1 MNEQTRIGL
10 HVILA
15 AVVIG
20 VAADA
25 LLHVDHWGINVL
37 AFNLV
42 FVAAAFGLMWR
53 FAKDMLTPHTYALFG
68 AQLFFA
74 AMFAWRAA
82 PGLRVACTGAIL
94 CIMSAQMIPA
104 LGVTTRLAGVVHYAI
119 GFVWSTINSFFGS
132 FLVIFNDIEF
142 SSIESKGWQKHL
154 FSVARGI
161 LLVTPLLLLFGAL
174 FAAADAAFE
183 GLVNQ
188 VFNFEFE
195 DIVQHFMLF
204 AVFAWFS
211 AGYLRAAI
219 IRSASKGATIGIP
232 FATESDLTIFSK
244 KTDAATPSPMQN
256 VARESG
262 EHPVTLPDDKTVVE
276 HINSPEAEV
285 ESVPT
290 DKAETRPVG
299 SVPSELETPTEEKK
313 APFTLAD
320 LNNSF
325 LPTGFT
331 LGSVEIG
338 IIFGLINLLFL
349 SFVVMQ
355 VPYLFGGME
364 MVQNTPDFKLA
375 DYARRGFGELVA
387 VSALVLPLLLA
398 SHWLIRREATKATLL
413 FKIFAGIQIALLFV
427 IMASAVQ
434 RLLLLTGS
442 LGYGLTTIR
451 LYPMIFMT
459 WLAIVFVWFA
469 VTVLRGYRQYFAL
482 GAMWS
487 AFVIIGATHV
497 LNPDAFI
504 VRTNVALMKQGRE
517 FDANYN
523 FSLSADAV
531 PEVVNIL
538 PQLSFDEQ
546 CEAKVWLH
554 HLYREEGKSQDLRSL
569 NWSRRYAWSEVNRVD
584 TTIHNVDGCQRRVLD
599 NIDLDHSY

>member
-1 MNEQTRIGL
+1 MNSNTKIGL
-10 HVILA
+10 HIILA

-42 FVAAAFGLMWR
+42 FVSAAFVLMR
-53 FAKDMLTPHTYALFG
+53 KFAREMLTPHTYALFV

-74 AMFAWRAA
+74 ACFAWRAA
-82 PGLRVACTGAIL
+82 PELRVACAGAIL

-104 LGVTTRLAGVVHYAI
+104 LGVTTRLAGVFHYAI
-119 GFVWSTINSFFGS
+119 GFIWSAISSVIGS
-132 FLVIFNDIEF
+132 FLVIFDDIEF

-154 FSVARGI
+154 FSVTRGI

-183 GLVNQ
+183 GLVNR

-232 FATESDLTIFSK
+232 FATESDLTIFGE
-244 KTDAATPSPMQN
+244 KTDASTPSPMQN

-276 HINSPEAEV
+276 HINSPEAE
-285 ESVPT
+285 
-290 DKAETRPVG
+290 TRPIE
-299 SVPSELETPTEEKK
+299 SVPSEQETPTEKK
-313 APFTLAD
+313 KPPFTLAD
-320 LNNSF
+320 FNNSF

-398 SHWLIRREATKATLL
+398 AHWLIRREATKATLL

-451 LYPMIFMT
+451 FYPMIFMT

-487 AFVIIGATHV
+487 AFAIIGATHV

-504 VRTNVALMKQGRE
+504 VKTNIALMQQGRE
-517 FDANYN
+517 FDAEYN
-523 FSLSADAV
+523 SRLSEDAI
-531 PEVVNIL
+531 PTLLSGLPTMTDENRCTVVSNIN
-538 PQLSFDEQ
+538 D
-546 CEAKVWLH
+546 W
-554 HLYREEGKSQDLRSL
+554 SQQNKQDGDLRSL
-569 NWSRRYAWSEVNRVD
+569 NYSQVSA
-584 TTIHNVDGCQRRVLD
+584 VLSLTMND
-599 NIDLDHSY
+599 NFQQLKGSCPNQDRLHEMVHD

>member
-1 MNEQTRIGL
+1 MNSNTKIGL
-10 HVILA
+10 HIILA

-25 LLHVDHWGINVL
+25 LLHVDSWGINVL
-37 AFNLV
+37 AFNIV
-42 FVAAAFGLMWR
+42 FVGAAFALMRR
-53 FAKDMLTPHTYALFG
+53 FAREMLTPHTYALFG

-74 AMFAWRAA
+74 ACFAWRAA
-82 PGLRVACTGAIL
+82 PELRVACTGAIL

-104 LGVTTRLAGVVHYAI
+104 LGVTSRLAGVLHYAI
-119 GFVWSTINSFFGS
+119 GFVWSAISSVIGS
-132 FLVIFNDIEF
+132 FLVIFDDIEF
-142 SSIESKGWQKHL
+142 SSIESKGWQRHL
-154 FSVARGI
+154 FSVVRS
-161 LLVTPLLLLFGAL
+161 LLIVTPVLLIFGAL

-183 GLVNQ
+183 GLVKR

-219 IRSASKGATIGIP
+219 IRSASKGFTAGVPDAVENISVFSEETI
-232 FATESDLTIFSK
+232 ATENSRMAD
-244 KTDAATPSPMQN
+244 

-276 HINSPEAEV
+276 HINSPEEIRPV
-285 ESVPT
+285 ESLHVEP
-290 DKAETRPVG
+290 ESTRD
-299 SVPSELETPTEEKK
+299 EKK
-313 APFTLAD
+313 TPWSFAD
-320 LNNSF
+320 INNSF

-331 LGSVEIG
+331 LGAVEIG

-349 SFVVMQ
+349 TFVVIQ

-398 SHWLIRREATKATLL
+398 SHWLIRREAKSASLL

-487 AFVIIGATHV
+487 AFLIIGATHA

-504 VRTNVALMKQGRE
+504 VRTNIALMQQGRE
-517 FDANYN
+517 FDAGYN
-523 FSLSADAV
+523 SRLSSDATPTLVPFLDQFSSEDRETILRNFKHQHCEIAHGSGFRSWNLSRTESFAELEKIHADLLQFG
-531 PEVVNIL
+531 N
-538 PQLSFDEQ
+538 
-546 CEAKVWLH
+546 CE
-554 HLYREEGKSQDLRSL
+554 
-569 NWSRRYAWSEVNRVD
+569 SE
-584 TTIHNVDGCQRRVLD
+584 
-599 NIDLDHSY
+599 SKFE

>member
-1 MNEQTRIGL
+1 MNSNTKIGL
-10 HVILA
+10 HIILA

-20 VAADA
+20 AAADA
-25 LLHVDHWGINVL
+25 LLHVDHWGINVF
-37 AFNLV
+37 AFNFV
-42 FVAAAFGLMWR
+42 FVSAAFMLMR
-53 FAKDMLTPHTYALFG
+53 KFAREMLTPHTYALFV

-74 AMFAWRAA
+74 ACFAWRAA
-82 PGLRVACTGAIL
+82 PELRVACTGAIL

-104 LGVTTRLAGVVHYAI
+104 LGVITRLAGVFHYAI
-119 GFVWSTINSFFGS
+119 GFVWSAISSVIGS
-132 FLVIFNDIEF
+132 FLVIFDDIEF

-154 FSVARGI
+154 FSVTRGI

-183 GLVNQ
+183 GLVNR

-219 IRSASKGATIGIP
+219 IRSSSKGATIGIP
-232 FATESDLTIFSK
+232 FATETDLTIFNE
-244 KTDAATPSPMQN
+244 KTDATAPSPMQN

-276 HINSPEAEV
+276 HINSPEAE
-285 ESVPT
+285 
-290 DKAETRPVG
+290 TRPIE
-299 SVPSELETPTEEKK
+299 SVPSEQETPTEKK
-313 APFTLAD
+313 KPPFTLAD
-320 LNNSF
+320 FNNSF

-398 SHWLIRREATKATLL
+398 AHWLIRREATKATML

-469 VTVLRGYRQYFAL
+469 VTVLRGHRQYFAL

-487 AFVIIGATHV
+487 AFAIIGATHV

-504 VRTNVALMKQGRE
+504 VKTNIALMQQGRE
-517 FDANYN
+517 FDAYYN
-523 FSLSADAV
+523 SQLSADAT
-531 PEVVNIL
+531 PTL
-538 PQLSFDEQ
+538 LSSIDTFTEND
-546 CEAKVWLH
+546 
-554 HLYREEGKSQDLRSL
+554 R
-569 NWSRRYAWSEVNRVD
+569 
-584 TTIHNVDGCQRRVLD
+584 TTILQNFYYQRCRLALNPDARSWNFSRQRTFDQLEAEHAELLD
-599 NIDLDHSY
+599 RFGNCYSESNSE

>member
-1 MNEQTRIGL
+1 MNEHTKIGL
-10 HVILA
+10 HIILA

-20 VAADA
+20 MASDG
-25 LLHVDHWGINVL
+25 LLHVDQWGINVL
-37 AFNLV
+37 AFNVV
-42 FVAAAFGLMWR
+42 FVGAAFFLMRR

-68 AQLFFA
+68 AQVFFA
-74 AMFAWRAA
+74 ACFAWRAA
-82 PGLRVACTGAIL
+82 PELRVACTGAIL

-104 LGVTTRLAGVVHYAI
+104 LGVTTRLAGVVHYAV

-132 FLVIFNDIEF
+132 FLLIFSDIEF
-142 SSIESKGWQKHL
+142 SSIENSGWKKHL
-154 FSVARGI
+154 FSVMRS
-161 LLVTPLLLLFGAL
+161 LLIVTPVLLIFGAL

-183 GLVNQ
+183 GLVNR

-195 DIVQHFMLF
+195 DILQHFMLF

-219 IRSASKGATIGIP
+219 VRSASNGAMIGVP
-232 FATESDLTIFSK
+232 FTAAENVSK
-244 KTDAATPSPMQN
+244 FNDENSASETSRMAD

-276 HINSPEAEV
+276 HINTEDSE
-285 ESVPT
+285 
-290 DKAETRPVG
+290 AETRPVG
-299 SVPSELETPTEEKK
+299 SVPDSTASPVEEKK
-313 APFTLAD
+313 PPFSFAD
-320 LNNSF
+320 INNSF

-331 LGSVEIG
+331 LGAVEIG

-349 SFVVMQ
+349 TFVIIQ

-398 SHWLIRREATKATLL
+398 SHWLIRREAKSATLL

-469 VTVLRGYRQYFAL
+469 VTVMRGHRQYFAL

-487 AFVIIGATHV
+487 AFFIIGATHV

-504 VRTNVALMKQGRE
+504 VRTNIALMQQGRE

-523 FSLSADAV
+523 SRLSADAIQELL
-531 PEVVNIL
+531 PHLAQFSLEDRETIL
-538 PQLSFDEQ
+538 RNFKHQRCEIARGSGFRSWNLSRTESFAELEKIHADLLQ
-546 CEAKVWLH
+546 FGNCE
-554 HLYREEGKSQDLRSL
+554 
-569 NWSRRYAWSEVNRVD
+569 SEPKFE
-584 TTIHNVDGCQRRVLD
+584 
-599 NIDLDHSY
+599 

>member
-1 MNEQTRIGL
+1 MNSNTKIGL
-10 HVILA
+10 HIILA

-42 FVAAAFGLMWR
+42 FVSAAFVLMR
-53 FAKDMLTPHTYALFG
+53 KFAREMLTPHTYALFL

-74 AMFAWRAA
+74 ACFAWRAA
-82 PGLRVACTGAIL
+82 PELRVACTGAIL
-94 CIMSAQMIPA
+94 CIMSAQVIPA
-104 LGVTTRLAGVVHYAI
+104 LGVTTRLAGVFHYAI
-119 GFVWSTINSFFGS
+119 GFIWSAISSVIGL
-132 FLVIFNDIEF
+132 FLVIFDDIEF

-154 FSVARGI
+154 FSVTRGI

-183 GLVNQ
+183 GLVNR

-232 FATESDLTIFSK
+232 FATESDLTIFNE
-244 KTDAATPSPMQN
+244 KTDATAPSPMQN

-276 HINSPEAEV
+276 HINSPEAE
-285 ESVPT
+285 
-290 DKAETRPVG
+290 TRPIE
-299 SVPSELETPTEEKK
+299 SVPSEQETPTEKK
-313 APFTLAD
+313 KPPFTLAD
-320 LNNSF
+320 FNNSF

-398 SHWLIRREATKATLL
+398 AHWLIRREATKATML

-487 AFVIIGATHV
+487 AFAIIGATHV

-504 VRTNVALMKQGRE
+504 VKTNIALMQQGRE
-517 FDANYN
+517 FDAEYN
-523 FSLSADAV
+523 SRLSEDAI
-531 PEVVNIL
+531 PTLLSGLPTMTDENRCTVVSNING
-538 PQLSFDEQ
+538 
-546 CEAKVWLH
+546 W
-554 HLYREEGKSQDLRSL
+554 SQQNKQDGDLRSL
-569 NWSRRYAWSEVNRVD
+569 NYSQVSA
-584 TTIHNVDGCQRRVLD
+584 VLSLTMND
-599 NIDLDHSY
+599 NFQQLKGSCPNQDRLHEMVHD

>member
-1 MNEQTRIGL
+1 MNSNTKIGL
-10 HVILA
+10 HIILA

-42 FVAAAFGLMWR
+42 FVSAAFVLMR
-53 FAKDMLTPHTYALFG
+53 KFAREMLTPHTYALFV

-74 AMFAWRAA
+74 ACFAWRAA
-82 PGLRVACTGAIL
+82 PELRVACTGAIL
-94 CIMSAQMIPA
+94 CIMSAQVIPA
-104 LGVTTRLAGVVHYAI
+104 LGVTTRLAGVFHYAI
-119 GFVWSTINSFFGS
+119 GFIWSAISSVIGL
-132 FLVIFNDIEF
+132 FLVIFDDIEF

-154 FSVARGI
+154 FSVTRGI

-183 GLVNQ
+183 GLVNR

-232 FATESDLTIFSK
+232 FADQQDLTIFSE
-244 KTDAATPSPMQN
+244 KTDASTPSPMQN

-276 HINSPEAEV
+276 HINSPEAE
-285 ESVPT
+285 
-290 DKAETRPVG
+290 TRPIE
-299 SVPSELETPTEEKK
+299 SVPSEQEIPTEKK
-313 APFTLAD
+313 KTPFTLAD
-320 LNNSF
+320 FNNSF

-331 LGSVEIG
+331 LGTVEIG

-364 MVQNTPDFKLA
+364 MVQITPDFKLA

-398 SHWLIRREATKATLL
+398 AHWLIRREAKSATLL

-487 AFVIIGATHV
+487 AFAIIGATHV

-504 VRTNVALMKQGRE
+504 VKTNIALMQQGRE
-517 FDANYN
+517 FDAHYN
-523 FSLSADAV
+523 SRLSDDAI
-531 PEVVNIL
+531 PALLSGLPTMTAEDRCSVVSNIN
-538 PQLSFDEQ
+538 
-546 CEAKVWLH
+546 A
-554 HLYREEGKSQDLRSL
+554 RSQQNKHDGDLRSL
-569 NWSRRYAWSEVNRVD
+569 NYSQVSA
-584 TTIHNVDGCQRRVLD
+584 VLSMTM
-599 NIDLDHSY
+599 NDHFQQLKGPCPSQDRLHEMFHD

>member
-1 MNEQTRIGL
+1 MNSNTKIGL
-10 HVILA
+10 QVILA

-20 VAADA
+20 VAADG

-42 FVAAAFGLMWR
+42 FVGAAFGLMWR

-82 PGLRVACTGAIL
+82 PELRVACTGAIL
-94 CIMSAQMIPA
+94 CIISAQMIPA
-104 LGVTTRLAGVVHYAI
+104 LGVTTRLAGVVHYAV

-142 SSIESKGWQKHL
+142 SSIDNKGWQKHL
-154 FSVARGI
+154 FSIIRGM

-219 IRSASKGATIGIP
+219 IRSASKGATIGVP
-232 FATESDLTIFSK
+232 FATESDLTIFGE
-244 KTDAATPSPMQN
+244 KTDASTPSPMQN

-276 HINSPEAEV
+276 HINSP
-285 ESVPT
+285 
-290 DKAETRPVG
+290 DAETRPVG
-299 SVPSELETPTEEKK
+299 SVPLADETVSGTAEPKPK
-313 APFTLAD
+313 FTLAD
-320 LNNSF
+320 INNSF

-349 SFVVMQ
+349 TFVVIQ

-398 SHWLIRREATKATLL
+398 SHWLIRREAKSATLL
-413 FKIFAGIQIALLFV
+413 FKIFAVIQIALLFV

-487 AFVIIGATHV
+487 AFFIIGATHV

-504 VRTNVALMKQGRE
+504 VKTNIALMQQGRE
-517 FDANYN
+517 FDAYYN
-523 FSLSADAV
+523 SRLSEDAIPTLIENLPSMTFERRCSIV
-531 PEVVNIL
+531 SNIKWYNRQAL
-538 PQLSFDEQ
+538 ESN
-546 CEAKVWLH
+546 
-554 HLYREEGKSQDLRSL
+554 DLREL
-569 NWSRRYAWSEVNRVD
+569 NYSRQSARFLLQANEAELKQNE
-584 TTIHNVDGCQRRVLD
+584 GCPEMIYRD
-599 NIDLDHSY
+599 IGD